1 MLPNPARRLFRAPH
15 KGPLR
20 TPPRPSEPR
29 HWGRPALIHPDLL
42 AVIVCPES
50 RQPLSLAAD
59 DLLARV
65 NAAVEKGGVTNVGG
79 DAVER
84 PLEAGLVRE
93 DGKVVYPV
101 RDDIPV
107 LLVEEGIPTD
117 GL

>member
-1 MLPNPARRLFRAPH
+1 M
-15 KGPLR
+15 
-20 TPPRPSEPR
+20 
-29 HWGRPALIHPDLL
+29 IHPDLL

-50 RQPLSLAAD
+50 RQPLAMAGD

-65 NAAVEKGGVTNVGG
+65 NAAIEKGGATNVGG

-93 DGKVVYPV
+93 DGQIVYPV

-117 GL
+117 AL

>member
-1 MLPNPARRLFRAPH
+1 M
-15 KGPLR
+15 
-20 TPPRPSEPR
+20 
-29 HWGRPALIHPDLL
+29 IHPDLF

-50 RQPLSLAAD
+50 RQSLAMAED

-65 NAAVEKGGVTNVGG
+65 NAAIEKGACRNVGG

-93 DGKVVYPV
+93 DKQIVYPV

-107 LLVEEGIPTD
+107 LLVEEGIPTGD
-117 GL
+117 L